1 MTEAVPLILV
11 GVLVG
16 FGILR
21 AVLPRRV
28 TVLRRP
34 AGAFELRRPLSRRL
48 FELSRLAFW
57 TVLLMIFFVASWWAD
72 FVLGALVGGVAVVVL
87 VWRAVD
93 RIRRLAV
100 VIDRSADEVRDG
112 EQREGRASDVQV
124 VILQR
129 HRREPLALRFR
140 ENGQPE
146 RYWSIPVVDLA
157 TAAAVGRE
165 IADYL
170 GVPLDETPQQ

>member
-1 MTEAVPLILV
+1 MTESVPLVLV
-11 GVLVG
+11 GVLVS

-21 AVLPRRV
+21 VVLPRRV

-57 TVLLMIFFVASWWAD
+57 TVLLMIFFVASWWTD
-72 FVLGALVGGVAVVVL
+72 FVLGVLVGGVAVVVL

-93 RIRRLAV
+93 RIRRSAV

-112 EQREGRASDVQV
+112 EQREGRATDVQA

-140 ENGQPE
+140 ENGAPE
-146 RYWSIPVVDLA
+146 RHWTIPVADLA
-157 TAAAVGRE
+157 TAETVGRE

-170 GVPLDETPQQ
+170 GVPLDETP